1 MRRVLLIALWRC
13 LSNESPEALTS
24 KIPALVQS
32 CSVIQPSL
40 LTRCALSFQDEV
52 QTGCSR
58 TGKELASWWD
68 DAKPDMV
75 VLGKALSGGTVS
87 IHRLHN
93 KRTNTQFFMILL
105 AASAQLAAALGIT
118 FHDACTRHLCHVDHY
133 VDDV

>member
-13 LSNESPEALTS
+13 LSNQSPEALTS

-87 IHRLHN
+87 IHRS
-93 KRTNTQFFMILL
+93 L
-105 AASAQLAAALGIT
+105 AQQAHQHSI
-118 FHDACTRHLCHVDHY
+118 FHDSPCSVCAARGSTRHNVS
-133 VDDV
+133 